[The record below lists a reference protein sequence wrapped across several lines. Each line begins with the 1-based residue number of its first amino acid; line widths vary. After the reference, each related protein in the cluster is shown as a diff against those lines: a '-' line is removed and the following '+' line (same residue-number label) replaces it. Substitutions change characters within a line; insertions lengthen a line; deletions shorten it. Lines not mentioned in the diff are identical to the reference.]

1 MSSILKDDQYFNN
14 ESDFCRVSGTDA
26 KEKLEKIFL
35 ENRIS
40 YFVKWDDR
48 PFLSKLFSG
57 SGREKN
63 VFIIRINNGDIAQAA
78 QLVKGLQGVT
88 VIGKEPEHDWSPKEK
103 LLREQQAL
111 RDLETDED
119 RDDGRDEDRDEEL
132 NEDRGRNRSRD
143 RGENEKEDRHKRNY
157 R

>member
-14 ESDFCRVSGTDA
+14 ESDFCRVSGTAA

-63 VFIIRINNGDIAQAA
+63 VFIIRINNGDIAKAA

-119 RDDGRDEDRDEEL
+119 SYEGRDEEQD
-132 NEDRGRNRSRD
+132 EDRSRNRSRT

-157 R
+157 Q